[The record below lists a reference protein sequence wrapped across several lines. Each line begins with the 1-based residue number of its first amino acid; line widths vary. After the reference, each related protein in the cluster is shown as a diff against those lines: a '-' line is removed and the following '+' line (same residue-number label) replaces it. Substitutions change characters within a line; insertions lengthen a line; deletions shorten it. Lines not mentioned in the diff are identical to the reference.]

1 MASNPT
7 NGRGAA
13 EGEIA
18 WEEGRLVSD
27 TQETLRN
34 HGTRAGAAVTER
46 RLLFEGDGVYAEL
59 RMPADAGE
67 REEGAWLYGQF
78 VVPETRA
85 ATYDLPMLA
94 VLQNEQGVTGA
105 MRMTAAGEFALPF
118 RGRGEHILEFEPREE
133 ARGAGF
139 RLRFST

>member
-1 MASNPT
+1 MGT
-7 NGRGAA
+7 NGSQSDGPA
-13 EGEIA
+13 GGGIY

-27 TQETLRN
+27 TQETVRN
-34 HGTRAGAAVTER
+34 SGTRSSAVTER
-46 RLLFEGDGVYAEL
+46 RLLFEGEGVYAEL

-78 VVPETRA
+78 VVPEA
-85 ATYDLPMLA
+85 MAEKYDLPMLA

-118 RGRGEHILEFEPREE
+118 RGHGEQILEFEPREE
-133 ARGAGF
+133 ERGAGF
-139 RLRFST
+139 RVRFST